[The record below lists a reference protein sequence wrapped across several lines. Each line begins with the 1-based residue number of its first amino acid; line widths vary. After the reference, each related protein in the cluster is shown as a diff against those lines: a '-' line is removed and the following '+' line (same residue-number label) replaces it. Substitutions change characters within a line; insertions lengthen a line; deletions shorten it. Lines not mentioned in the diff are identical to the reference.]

1 MRLDVDALG
10 TFYEMAQEG
19 AGLAASRL
27 TAMTGLP
34 ARVGVTHVNFA
45 RGSSVRR
52 DLGDGTERAGV
63 RVSLSEGVDGTSLL
77 LFDRESVGTVTETVT
92 DDVAAADRERA
103 RESAVTEVG
112 QIMNNGYVDG
122 WANVLGTTID
132 VSPPTYVEGS
142 DPRAFLGGSTPAPDG
157 DELALVFR
165 NAAETTEREITFR
178 HYLLPDRETVER
190 LFRRRGNG
198 RSIELE
204 KLVGFDR
211 IAHQG
216 AEAAARSLSKMTG
229 IDASVDIRRIN
240 FVSLD
245 AIPNEV
251 STEPQVSVAFSFD
264 GMPSGYLLI
273 LFDEHSA
280 RALAGAALD
289 APTTGEFGALERDTV
304 QELANVMTSGML
316 DGWANLLE
324 TRIDH
329 STPAYAHDMGAAA
342 VDPLV
347 VGLGQRQEFAFV
359 FDTRIR
365 AVDTELDVDVFVI
378 PDEADLKEAL
388 ASFELDA
395 VEGTPATASTEFP
408 ADGVGPNG
416 VEADLDDFDWIRE
429 GEDP

>member
-1 MRLDVDALG
+1 MKLDVDALG

-19 AGLAASRL
+19 AGLATSRL

-45 RGSSVRR
+45 REASVRR
-52 DLGDGTERAGV
+52 DLDDGVERSGV
-63 RVSLSEGVDGTSLL
+63 RVSLSEGVAGTSIL
-77 LFDRESVGTVTETVT
+77 LFDEESARTVAETVT
-92 DDVAAADRERA
+92 AGTPAADPEAA

-142 DPRAFLGGSTPAPDG
+142 DPGAFLAASSPAPG
-157 DELALVFR
+157 EAELAIVFR
-165 NAAETTEREITFR
+165 NAAETVEREVTFR
-178 HYLLPDRETVER
+178 HYLLPDRDTVER
-190 LFRRRGNG
+190 LFQRRGSD

-204 KLVGFDR
+204 KLAGFDR
-211 IAHQG
+211 IAHRG
-216 AEAAARSLSKMTG
+216 AEAAADSLSTMTG

-245 AIPNEV
+245 AIPNQV
-251 STEPQVSVAFSFD
+251 STEPQVSVAFSFS

-273 LFDEHSA
+273 LLDERSA
-280 RALAGAALD
+280 RALVGAALD
-289 APTTGEFGALERDTV
+289 APPAETFGAFERDTV
-304 QELANVMTSGML
+304 QELANVMASGML

-329 STPAYAHDMGAAA
+329 STPAYAHEMGAAA
-342 VDPLV
+342 VDTLV
-347 VGLGQRQEFAFV
+347 VGLGGRQEFAFV
-359 FDTRIR
+359 FDTQIR

-378 PDEADLKEAL
+378 PDEADLKDAL

-395 VEGTPATASTEFP
+395 VERTSPTASTELP
-408 ADGVGPNG
+408 ADSGTDG
-416 VEADLDDFDWIRE
+416 ADPDEFDWIDE
-429 GEDP
+429 VED